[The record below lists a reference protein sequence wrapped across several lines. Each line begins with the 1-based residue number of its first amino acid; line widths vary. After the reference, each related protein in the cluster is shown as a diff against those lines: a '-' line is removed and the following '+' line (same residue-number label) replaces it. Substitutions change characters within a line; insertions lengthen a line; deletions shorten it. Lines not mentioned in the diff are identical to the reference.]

1 MEQSAHNHDKNLTK
15 DCIFTA
21 LTLLMEQK
29 DFNDITITEIAKKAG
44 VSRMTYYRTYSSKED
59 ILIQYFDEMTE
70 TLAKT
75 IEKEPTL
82 TPYDVY
88 VQFFAFFQKHS
99 SLIENLV
106 KANLIEMILLH
117 FIQFIEYLFQTVLQ
131 LDITDMKTTYQIHYH
146 TGELFALTHCWLQN
160 GKRESPEKM
169 AELAVA
175 IVKNETGTSPL
186 YSPV

>member
-1 MEQSAHNHDKNLTK
+1 
-15 DCIFTA
+15 
-21 LTLLMEQK
+21 
-29 DFNDITITEIAKKAG
+29 
-44 VSRMTYYRTYSSKED
+44 MTYYRTYSSKED

-146 TGELFALTHCWLQN
+146 TG
-160 GKRESPEKM
+160 
-169 AELAVA
+169 
-175 IVKNETGTSPL
+175 
-186 YSPV
+186 